1 MSKQHNNQPINFD
14 PKLWGPSFWF
24 VIHVL
29 ALRYPVNPTAADKK
43 HYGAFFKSLQ
53 FVLPCD
59 GCCKGFERVLE
70 MTKFGLK
77 DLANRDTLFA
87 WTVKAHALV
96 NAKTGKTPRDDP
108 AFWKAKYLNLAL

>member
-1 MSKQHNNQPINFD
+1 MNNKNINRSINF
-14 PKLWGPSFWF
+14 PPELWGNSAWF
-24 VIHVL
+24 FIHTL
-29 ALRYPVNPTAADKK
+29 SLRYPMNPTTADKK
-43 HYGAFFKSLQ
+43 HYGTFFKSLQ

-59 GCCKGFERVLE
+59 GCCKGFEKVLE
-70 MTKFGLK
+70 LSKFGSK

>member
-1 MSKQHNNQPINFD
+1 MNKQPNNKPINFD
-14 PKLWGPSFWF
+14 PKLWGPSAWF
-24 VIHVL
+24 FIHTL
-29 ALRYPVNPTAADKK
+29 SLRYPMNPTAADKK
-43 HYGAFFKSLQ
+43 HYGTFFKSLQ

-70 MTKFGLK
+70 ISKFGSK

-96 NAKTGKTPRDDP
+96 NAKTGKPPRDDP
-108 AFWKAKYLNLAL
+108 DFWKAKYLALAL